1 MILLPVISFAGGK
14 VIGNGGDS
22 RALEFSKSAADA
34 IVEIK
39 SKPLLYPEVKDIDL
53 QKVLDNSE
61 ILVSE
66 IPVYAMK
73 GDVRQFSTAINYHDP
88 DTIVVYGPRWSG
100 VKNIYIRRALA
111 LHEVL
116 GLAGLEGT
124 GDYSISK
131 RYLKESGITCSLG
144 LCEDL
149 PRYVCSLIKL
159 DERNIES
166 IVARGSIGN
175 NGTNNE
181 IVDIESAEMKA
192 TIVMNAAAT
201 VQGHIMV
208 ILYQDGRK
216 VGLTELRGAAFPP
229 MILLQWKNP
238 TIRNTW
244 SVNCTQN

>member
-1 MILLPVISFAGGK
+1 
-14 VIGNGGDS
+14 
-22 RALEFSKSAADA
+22 
-34 IVEIK
+34 
-39 SKPLLYPEVKDIDL
+39 
-53 QKVLDNSE
+53 
-61 ILVSE
+61 
-66 IPVYAMK
+66 MK
-73 GDVRQFSTAINYHDP
+73 KG
-88 DTIVVYGPRWSG
+88 
-100 VKNIYIRRALA
+100 
-111 LHEVL
+111 
-116 GLAGLEGT
+116 
-124 GDYSISK
+124 
-131 RYLKESGITCSLG
+131 
-144 LCEDL
+144 L

-159 DERNIES
+159 DARNIES

-238 TIRNTW
+238 TIRNT
-244 SVNCTQN
+244 